1 LKDQHSQSD
10 PCHNSQVWNKNADR
24 TILSRVIVGSNQP
37 VGTLQ
42 SRDLLSALRWG
53 SGMSALP
60 SIGSRPVPVRVALL
74 VGGDSHIA
82 EQLRDTLDPGCWA
95 LRHATDNA
103 AALVMAQDKNFDLIL
118 TSEKTSGREDVEL
131 LRKLRRV
138 RPHTRLIILAEE
150 STPTDVIASMREH
163 AFSYFSKPFSQDA
176 LAVMIGHAIEEP
188 CWDDGI
194 DVVSATPEWIRLYAR
209 CDLKTADR
217 VLQFFDEI
225 AELPNPERSAVGMAF
240 REMLT
245 NAIEHG
251 GRLDPNQQVEIS
263 YLRARHMVTCRISD
277 PGEGFTLD
285 EIPHAAIANPANAP
299 LRHVE
304 YRDALGMR
312 PGGFGVLL
320 TQRLIDE
327 LVYNEQGNEVTL
339 IKYLDLEPRVSE
351 GSTVFPPDI
360 AD

>member
-1 LKDQHSQSD
+1 M
-10 PCHNSQVWNKNADR
+10 NA
-24 TILSRVIVGSNQP
+24 IPNL
-37 VGTLQ
+37 
-42 SRDLLSALRWG
+42 A
-53 SGMSALP
+53 MC
-60 SIGSRPVPVRVALL
+60 PVPVRNALL
-74 VGGDSHIA
+74 VGGDAHIK
-82 EQLRDTLDPGCWA
+82 EQLRRILDPGLWA
-95 LRHATDNA
+95 LQHATDNA
-103 AALVMAQDKNFDLIL
+103 AALAMANDKNFDLIL

-150 STPTDVIASMREH
+150 STPSDVINSMREH
-163 AFSYFSKPFSQDA
+163 AFSYFSKPYSPSS
-176 LAVMIGHAIEEP
+176 LATMIHSAIDEP

-194 DVVSATPEWIRLYAR
+194 DVVSATPEWIRINAR
-209 CDLKTADR
+209 CDLRTADR

-225 AELPNPERSAVGMAF
+225 AELPNPERNEVGMAF

-251 GRLDPNQQVEIS
+251 GRLDPGQQVEIS
-263 YLRARHMVTCRISD
+263 YLRARHMVKCRISD

-285 EIPHAAIANPANAP
+285 EIPHAAIANPADEP
-299 LRHVE
+299 LRHLE
-304 YRDALGMR
+304 YREEQGMR

-339 IKYLDLEPRVSE
+339 IKYLDLEPRSRHL
-351 GSTVFPPDI
+351 FPP
-360 AD
+360 ASPNR